1 MKKFLGIALM
11 VVGASAAAFASQA
24 LPVNA
29 PELDGGTALSAL
41 ALLSGS
47 VLVLRARLKR

>member
-1 MKKFLGIALM
+1 MAKIFGIVM
-11 VVGASAAAFASQA
+11 FVIGTSAAAFAA
-24 LPVNA
+24 VDPVVA

-47 VLVLRARLKR
+47 VAILRARLTR